1 MTLLSRL
8 PFRFTI
14 LILIALLAAVFIL
27 FNHFVLKAEVEGK
40 IDEQSQKFMLSSV
53 NRLQGSAEYLLSKN
67 DLEGLRRE
75 ISANSV
81 YPDIKQLIILDE
93 NLITLAS
100 SQIADQGK
108 SLDELILHINR
119 ETIKKVLT
127 TKGSYIEKDID
138 GENSIY
144 GVAPI
149 SIVGNDRIRD
159 QRWGLLILEV
169 DLDIRQKALLMQME
183 RLFWVSA
190 ILVCFIGGVFWL
202 IYYKAIDKRIR
213 IIISSSKK
221 IANGAFDTRINLSGK
236 DELATIAKAI
246 DMMASEIEED
256 HQELLSSHKQIDSII
271 QNMPAMLYIKDK
283 QGRYLLANEKFKRTF
298 PAIKV
303 GSDQTVYDVLPR
315 SEADSFSQWD
325 AIVLETAEASSKQAA
340 FTYANEQ
347 RDYSVV
353 KFPLFD
359 RNQEAYAVC
368 SIATDISEQEHTD
381 NLLNIST
388 SIFENTA
395 EGIMITD
402 MSKRILDV
410 NQSFQRITEY
420 AKSEVIGRNPRF
432 LSAGETPHY
441 IYREM
446 WQSIDEKGHWQGELI
461 NRRKGGEVYHERL
474 SINSIKDRNGKLT
487 GYIGFIQD
495 ISKEKS
501 ANEHLSQLAFT
512 DPLTKLHNRESFK
525 LRLQES
531 IDFSRRYS
539 YDLGVLFIDLDYFK
553 EVNDTYGHEAG
564 DQLLSMVAD
573 RLLSNCRNTDI
584 VSRLGGDEFIILVR
598 NVENESGLAAQ
609 ANQIIKKLQKP
620 FQLEGA
626 TVLIGA
632 TIGIAVFPKDADTS
646 DQLLKHADAAM
657 YHAKSLGRGCFSFFD
672 FSINARNQRI
682 IRLKQAMRTA
692 IEQNEYRLVY
702 QPQIDPHVREI
713 TGYEALIRW
722 ESDELGY
729 VSPAEF
735 IPVAEDSGE
744 IDRITHWVIQQVADD
759 RKQSSVLG
767 EHTVSIN
774 ISAKQFQN
782 DSWVNTLRTMS
793 EEHRLD
799 LSSIVVEVTET
810 ALVAEFDSTLE
821 QLKAI
826 RRLGV
831 RVAIDDFGTGYSS
844 LAYLKKMPIN
854 YLKIDR
860 TFVSD
865 IGIDSDDQ
873 TIVQTVI
880 AMAHALDITVIA
892 EGAESIE
899 QVAFLTANGCDK
911 IQGYYYSKP
920 LELAEVD
927 HFVLL

>member
-1 MTLLSRL
+1 
-8 PFRFTI
+8 
-14 LILIALLAAVFIL
+14 
-27 FNHFVLKAEVEGK
+27 
-40 IDEQSQKFMLSSV
+40 
-53 NRLQGSAEYLLSKN
+53 
-67 DLEGLRRE
+67 
-75 ISANSV
+75 
-81 YPDIKQLIILDE
+81 
-93 NLITLAS
+93 
-100 SQIADQGK
+100 
-108 SLDELILHINR
+108 
-119 ETIKKVLT
+119 
-127 TKGSYIEKDID
+127 
-138 GENSIY
+138 
-144 GVAPI
+144 
-149 SIVGNDRIRD
+149 
-159 QRWGLLILEV
+159 
-169 DLDIRQKALLMQME
+169 
-183 RLFWVSA
+183 
-190 ILVCFIGGVFWL
+190 
-202 IYYKAIDKRIR
+202 
-213 IIISSSKK
+213 
-221 IANGAFDTRINLSGK
+221 
-236 DELATIAKAI
+236 
-246 DMMASEIEED
+246 
-256 HQELLSSHKQIDSII
+256 
-271 QNMPAMLYIKDK
+271 
-283 QGRYLLANEKFKRTF
+283 
-298 PAIKV
+298 
-303 GSDQTVYDVLPR
+303 
-315 SEADSFSQWD
+315 
-325 AIVLETAEASSKQAA
+325 
-340 FTYANEQ
+340 
-347 RDYSVV
+347 
-353 KFPLFD
+353 
-359 RNQEAYAVC
+359 
-368 SIATDISEQEHTD
+368 
-381 NLLNIST
+381 
-388 SIFENTA
+388 
-395 EGIMITD
+395 
-402 MSKRILDV
+402 
-410 NQSFQRITEY
+410 
-420 AKSEVIGRNPRF
+420 
-432 LSAGETPHY
+432 
-441 IYREM
+441 
-446 WQSIDEKGHWQGELI
+446 
-461 NRRKGGEVYHERL
+461 
-474 SINSIKDRNGKLT
+474 
-487 GYIGFIQD
+487 
-495 ISKEKS
+495 
-501 ANEHLSQLAFT
+501 
-512 DPLTKLHNRESFK
+512 
-525 LRLQES
+525 
-531 IDFSRRYS
+531 
-539 YDLGVLFIDLDYFK
+539 
-553 EVNDTYGHEAG
+553 
-564 DQLLSMVAD
+564 
-573 RLLSNCRNTDI
+573 LLSNCRNTDI

-692 IEQNEYRLVY
+692 IKQNEYRLVY
-702 QPQIDPHVREI
+702 QPQIDPNAREI

-722 ESDELGY
+722 ESEELGH

-744 IDRITHWVIQQVADD
+744 IDRITHWVIQQVAED

-767 EHTVSIN
+767 GHTVSIN

-927 HFVLL
+927 TFALP